1 MPADTW
7 LIYAMGGGWG
17 HLTRSLSLA
26 KAAAVRH
33 HVRIISNCAYLDY
46 MQSDPNW
53 SALSRGCGVEIKN
66 CSHFNS
72 RDNKAEL
79 IELIECEVAN
89 LRCSTFIVD
98 SFPRGL
104 LGELQSILSGR
115 DKETKTVLVHRDLN
129 PAYAEQYNLREFVQ
143 SNFDLVLNPG
153 EGTRALFHDFAF
165 ESAPWLIRDAA
176 ELNSINDERI
186 KSWFEP
192 GKNTILIC
200 PSGKDLEMEQYVRI
214 AECLAANFESCKI
227 LLLNNG
233 GSLNNE
239 SPNLLQVN
247 YWPAIDLLPSSC
259 LVVGSGGYNISN
271 ECRALGVPLLA
282 YAQSRMYDR
291 QDLRLLAFNQAIFS
305 TESELVDLVEKTV
318 SAKNDKR
325 QKATFDNGVYCAVRE
340 IERLKEGMR
349 QL

>member
-26 KAAAVRH
+26 KAAAIRH
-33 HVRIISNCAYLDY
+33 HVLIISNCSYLDY
-46 MQSDPNW
+46 MQNDPNW
-53 SALSRGCGVEIKN
+53 TRLTKGLSIEIRN
-66 CSHFNS
+66 CAHFNS

-79 IELIECEVAN
+79 TELIEREVAD
-89 LRCSTFIVD
+89 LSCSTFIVD

-104 LGELQSILSGR
+104 LGELQSVLSCR
-115 DKETKTVLVHRDLN
+115 KKTAKTVLVHRDLN

-153 EGTRALFHDFAF
+153 EGTRALFQDFAV
-165 ESAPWLIRDAA
+165 ESAPWLIRDSA
-176 ELNSINDERI
+176 ELDSVNDERI
-186 KSWFEP
+186 RCWFEP

-200 PSGKDLEMEQYVRI
+200 PSGRDIEMEQYVRI
-214 AECLAANFESCKI
+214 AECLAVRFESCNF

-233 GSLNNE
+233 QSRNNE
-239 SPNLLQVN
+239 RSNLRQVK
-247 YWPAIDLLPSSC
+247 YWPAIDLLASSS

-291 QDLRLLAFNQAIFS
+291 QKLRLLAFNQAIFS
-305 TESELVDLVEKTV
+305 SESELVDLVEKAV
-318 SAKNDKR
+318 SSKTDQR
-325 QKATFDNGVYCAVRE
+325 QKATFDNGVYSAVRE
-340 IERLKEGMR
+340 IERLQGCMR